1 MMGID
6 SFDAIINAPEAAIL
20 AVGRVRAVP
29 EWREEKWVPE
39 QVISC
44 TLSVDHRVAD
54 RANGARFLMNLPA
67 ALSDWELLL

>member
-1 MMGID
+1 MQID

-20 AVGRVRAVP
+20 AVGRVRTVP
-29 EWREEKWVPE
+29 EWHDGGWIPRR
-39 QVISC
+39 VIFG

-54 RANGARFLMNLPA
+54 GSDGARFFMDVQA